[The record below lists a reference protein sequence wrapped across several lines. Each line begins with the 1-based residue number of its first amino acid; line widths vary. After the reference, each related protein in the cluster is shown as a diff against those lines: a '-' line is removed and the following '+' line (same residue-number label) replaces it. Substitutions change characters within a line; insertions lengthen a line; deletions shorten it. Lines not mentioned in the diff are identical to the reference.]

1 MSIKKLLLYLSIT
14 LQIKSSLIF
23 KMNGDVTQCF
33 IDELFQ
39 DSSMIIKWKI
49 FTYSRLNVKPILPF
63 FTIYALNEESKEE
76 IFNYKINL
84 PKSKTTFTVK
94 KAGQYRICAKRTKYN
109 GKDAP
114 HEIVYMNMKLLSENM
129 DEIDFSDVVSNED
142 LNLFDQKSKKI
153 KELTKPILTD
163 QTTQLEE
170 ENNSSVE
177 TIENTKWYKYMAI
190 GQVAVTLFIG
200 IVQLRN
206 FRRFLKSQN
215 VI

>member
-1 MSIKKLLLYLSIT
+1 
-14 LQIKSSLIF
+14 
-23 KMNGDVTQCF
+23 
-33 IDELFQ
+33 
-39 DSSMIIKWKI
+39 
-49 FTYSRLNVKPILPF
+49 
-63 FTIYALNEESKEE
+63 
-76 IFNYKINL
+76 
-84 PKSKTTFTVK
+84 
-94 KAGQYRICAKRTKYN
+94 
-109 GKDAP
+109 
-114 HEIVYMNMKLLSENM
+114 MKLLSENM